1 MSRDSVYAAIRL
13 ALAVGMGLLVTVAN
27 ARHALAD
34 TKAPEQR
41 EAVVTKDDPQAKE
54 RTIALGQ
61 FGYWLSGNK
70 DGRMETGITDLNGDG
85 TAEIFIRLVDATT
98 CDVDKKV
105 CKTIGM
111 KHDGKEWKVI
121 FDRPSSS
128 VELGKP
134 GKDGM
139 RAILVNGYEAR
150 SWNGRFYQIDVAA
163 MKSTPVKLQA
173 EGNSARALE
182 FARGFGNAAE
192 KLVAS
197 KRAAVSVGTI
207 DLGIG
212 KAVLVRLDGDA
223 ACGAYIGC
231 PFRVLVKDTGG
242 RDVPVL
248 ESASRTSDGKAD
260 IRTLAV
266 MRGGWNTVM
275 VTAPNGTPLLAE
287 WDGHKYS
294 LETRR

>member
-1 MSRDSVYAAIRL
+1 MTSDSVKAFIRL
-13 ALAVGMGLLVTVAN
+13 LLGAGMAVLVLASN
-27 ARHALAD
+27 ARHALAE
-34 TKAPEQR
+34 TKPEQR
-41 EAVVTKDDPQAKE
+41 ESVLTKDDPQARE
-54 RTIALGQ
+54 RVIALGQ

-70 DGRMETGITDLNGDG
+70 DGRMETGVTDLNGDG

-98 CDVDKKV
+98 CDADRKV

-121 FDRPSSS
+121 FDRPTSSI
-128 VELGKP
+128 ELGKA

-150 SWNGRFYQIDVAA
+150 TWNGRFYQIDAGA
-163 MKSTPVKLQA
+163 MKSAQVKLQTESNA
-173 EGNSARALE
+173 TRTIEL
-182 FARGFGNAAE
+182 ARGFGNAAE
-192 KLVAS
+192 KLVTSKKAS
-197 KRAAVSVGTI
+197 ITTGSI

-212 KAVLVRLDGDA
+212 KATVVRLDGDT
-223 ACGAYIGC
+223 ACGSYIGC

-248 ESASRTSDGKAD
+248 EGAARNVDGKAD

-266 MRGGWNTVM
+266 MRGGWSTILVTV
-275 VTAPNGTPLLAE
+275 PNGTPLLAE
-287 WDGHKYS
+287 WDGQKYS
-294 LETRR
+294 METRR

>member
-1 MSRDSVYAAIRL
+1 MSRDSLHAAIRL
-13 ALAVGMGLLVTVAN
+13 ALAIGMGLLVTAAN
-27 ARHALAD
+27 ARHAFAE
-34 TKAPEQR
+34 TKPSEQR

-121 FDRPSSS
+121 FDRPTSS

-139 RAILVNGYEAR
+139 RAILVNGYETR
-150 SWNGRFYQIDVAA
+150 SWNGRFYQIDVAG
-163 MKSTPVKLQA
+163 MKSTPAKLQA
-173 EGNSARALE
+173 EGNASRSIEL
-182 FARGFGNAAE
+182 ARGFGNAAE

-197 KRAAVSVGTI
+197 KKASVAIGTI

-212 KAVLVRLDGDA
+212 KAVLVRLEGDA
-223 ACGAYIGC
+223 VCGAYIGC

-242 RDVPVL
+242 RDVPIL
-248 ESASRTSDGKAD
+248 EGASRTADGKAD

-266 MRGGWNTVM
+266 MRGGWNTMM
-275 VTAPNGTPLLAE
+275 VTTPSGVPLLAE
-287 WDGHKYS
+287 WDGQKYS
-294 LETRR
+294 METRR